1 MPMFML
7 NGNQYGGNGGNYQVA
22 RMSKADYDALT
33 DEQKND
39 GTLRIVADTAGNSV
53 NYMSA
58 QVAGAKTND
67 TLTNLLDP
75 TLTTRTYNGV
85 TCTAN
90 GDGTFTLNGTA
101 SGTANFMIHE
111 LGHGLKLDKGQ
122 TLRITGTP
130 SEGNENVCILL
141 EAENGTAYVK
151 RFARDSGDG
160 ATVTI
165 SDEDAEAYTVRVTLH
180 VQSGHTA
187 NNLLFKPMLTPD
199 LQATYDDFVGYTG
212 GTGRLNS
219 DVAAHQKEISRIN
232 SELTDTKSNL
242 SSNYM
247 KYKYVTKT
255 VTIPQN
261 TEIIIDLSGDLPT
274 SITRFEILSARL
286 GGYVLP
292 YIEHNGATHA
302 NITLE
307 SQSAKTIRIYS
318 STTAWT
324 NYELGLVIGYF

>member
-1 MPMFML
+1 MAKIPINSYQGSSAYIATIPIEDGNIL
-7 NGNQYGGNGGNYQVA
+7 YNSTTKEILVDENGTRIRYGGAIVVDTALSTTSTNPVQNKVITTNINTINANLSNITSDVSDLQTGLQSAEDSITNAFEVSAPIEKSPSTHNYAVG
-22 RMSKADYDALT
+22 DYLIWNEA
-33 DEQKND
+33 
-39 GTLRIVADTAGNSV
+39 LRIVTSPISTGQA
-53 NYMSA
+53 
-58 QVAGAKTND
+58 
-67 TLTNLLDP
+67 LTNSN
-75 TLTTRTYNGV
+75 TRLTNTGK
-85 TCTAN
+85 
-90 GDGTFTLNGTA
+90 
-101 SGTANFMIHE
+101 E
-111 LGHGLKLDKGQ
+111 LSQ
-122 TLRITGTP
+122 
-130 SEGNENVCILL
+130 
-141 EAENGTAYVK
+141 
-151 RFARDSGDG
+151 
-160 ATVTI
+160 
-165 SDEDAEAYTVRVTLH
+165 
-180 VQSGHTA
+180 
-187 NNLLFKPMLTPD
+187 
-199 LQATYDDFVGYTG
+199 
-212 GTGRLNS
+212 
-219 DVAAHQKEISRIN
+219 IN